1 MFSFNFKGEYET
13 PLLTLC
19 TPMREELFVV
29 SECKGLTYS
38 PIFDSLSELEFEVS
52 SVFTTGEEVPYYNLI
67 KKRKLIHAEGLGYF
81 VILTVSED
89 NDGSRPIKKVK
100 CVSAEKTL
108 DQYSLN
114 LLDGTHKFYDALQ
127 PEKSLLGAFLGQTE
141 WKIGHID
148 VELWNKYRTFEF
160 PDDEGLY
167 SYLHETIE
175 EAYGCV
181 FDFDTENQIVNA
193 YVKSNLIDKTDIVL
207 TFDNLIKSVSIEESS
222 DDLVTALSVSGDNDL
237 NIRTVNPLGTN
248 TIYKFDYFKTDEWMT
263 QGLIQALTL
272 WENKV
277 QSQQEPYSTL
287 LTSLK
292 TENSKLIV
300 LQGQLTDLKSA
311 LDALEQVRTV
321 QIKGNKDLSDITSKI
336 NAKQQEIN
344 AKQAEVDKQK
354 AVVDGIKQN
363 QLDINKS
370 LRFENNFTSEQ
381 LVELQCYTNAA
392 TYTNDN
398 YTITDNMSYAQ
409 IQEQS
414 EALYQDG
421 LKKLGE
427 IAVPNYSF
435 DMDVVNFLFL
445 IQYKPFIDQIR
456 LGATVNAEIKDGY
469 WVEPM
474 LVKIVVDYDNPDKCK
489 LVFSDSFRLVD
500 EYCVFDDYDKEYA
513 KSAKT
518 IHESKAAWDKAT
530 ASGAV
535 DFVNDMRKDGL
546 NLAVTSVLNADNQS
560 LVINKHGLTGRV
572 LRDDGEFDPEQVKLI
587 NNLLVFTDD
596 NWNTAK
602 AALGKVKMPNSE
614 NYGYGLIADVII
626 GQLVASSELVI
637 SNESNT
643 FKVDAKGAELINA
656 YFKLTS
662 NDGRSQIVL
671 DPRDSSALR
680 LQTDTGSGLADRF
693 YVDLT
698 GKIVANDIVTK
709 SGTIGGWNI
718 KENGLFSNWG
728 DYIGSDG
735 YGKISL
741 MKYTPS
747 SATFDG
753 VIYAK
758 NLGDQVQ
765 HRNMGIDSVDTE
777 QLFNGAVGYNKLD
790 AAVQRLFVGLLEAD
804 KAIIRD
810 LKAAEA
816 NIKKLDAEKA
826 TIKELNSFKI
836 ETKNLIADSIKA
848 DNIQVNTINGVSTLN
863 YFARNSSS
871 TLNEHSKSITAS
883 FKRIEAA
890 EAEIKNLKAKMITTD
905 SLESVNIK
913 CNGVFA
919 GTGNFDAGGFE
930 TCSIQS
936 LSIGGFH
943 TKWVRVS
950 GPEGNYWGLV
960 QG

>member
-19 TPMREELFVV
+19 TPIREELFII
-29 SECKGLTYS
+29 SECKGLTYT
-38 PIFDSLSELEFEVS
+38 PIFDGLAELEFEVS
-52 SVFTTGEEVPYYNLI
+52 SIFSNGEDTPYYSLI
-67 KKRKLIHAEGLGYF
+67 KKRKLIHAEGIGWF
-81 VILTVSED
+81 VIVQADE
-89 NDGSRPIKKVK
+89 NIDGSRPIKKVH

-108 DQYSLN
+108 DQYSIN
-114 LLDGTHKFYDALQ
+114 LMDGTHKFYDALQ
-127 PEKSLLGAFLGQTE
+127 PEKSLLGAFIGQTD

-148 VELWNKYRTFEF
+148 VDLWNKYRTFEF

-167 SYLHETIE
+167 SFLHGDVE

-181 FDFDTENQIVNA
+181 FEFDTEKKLVNA
-193 YVKSNLIDKTDIVL
+193 YVKGTLIDKTDIVL
-207 TFDNLIKSVSIEESS
+207 TFDNLIKQINIQESD

-248 TIYKFDYFKTDEWMT
+248 TIYQFDYFKTEEWMSK
-263 QGLIQALTL
+263 GLIDALTE
-272 WENKV
+272 WEKKV
-277 QSQQEPYSTL
+277 EAQQKPYSSL

-292 TENSKLIV
+292 TENSKLIT
-300 LQGQLTDLKSA
+300 LQGQLTDLKA
-311 LDALEQVRTV
+311 ELDALEQVRTAR
-321 QIKGNKDLSDITSKI
+321 IKGGKDLADITNKI
-336 NAKQQEIN
+336 NAKQAEIT

-354 AVVDGIKQN
+354 AVVDNIRN
-363 QLDINKS
+363 QQLEINKS
-370 LRFENNFTSEQ
+370 LRFEENFTAEQ

-427 IAVPNYSF
+427 ISVPNYSF
-435 DMDVVNFLFL
+435 DMDVV
-445 IQYKPFIDQIR
+445 KPFIEQIR
-456 LGATVNAEIKDGY
+456 LGATVNAEVKKGF

-474 LVKIVVDYDNPDKCK
+474 LVKIVVDYDQPDNCK

-530 ASGAV
+530 SSGAV

-546 NLAVTSVLNADNQS
+546 NLALTSILNADNQS
-560 LVINKHGLTGRV
+560 LVIDKHGLTGRV
-572 LRDDGEFDPEQVKLI
+572 QREDGSFDPEQVKLV

-596 NWNTAK
+596 NWQSAK

-626 GQLVASSELVI
+626 GELVASSELVI

-643 FKVDAKGAELINA
+643 FKVDANGAELINA
-656 YFKLTS
+656 YFKLKTS
-662 NDGRSQIVL
+662 NGRSQITL
-671 DPRDSSALR
+671 DPRDSSAIR
-680 LQTDTGSGLADRF
+680 LQTDTGSGLKDKF

-698 GKIVANDIVTK
+698 GKIVADDIVTK

-728 DYIGSDG
+728 DYIRSDG
-735 YGKISL
+735 YGKLSL
-741 MKYTPS
+741 MTYTPS
-747 SATFDG
+747 SARFDG
-753 VIYAK
+753 TIYAK

-765 HRNMGIDSVDTE
+765 HNNMGDNSVDTE
-777 QLFNGAVGYNKLD
+777 QLFNGAVTNPIIEDGAVSEDKLD
-790 AAVQRLFVGLLEAD
+790 WHVRNLFAELIQAD
-804 KAIIRD
+804 KILAGQIGDVDNRVGKIYAELLDADEAIIRD
-810 LKAAEA
+810 LNATTA
-816 NIKKLDAEKA
+816 NVGKLTSRVAD
-826 TIKELNSFKI
+826 I
-836 ETKNLIADSIKA
+836 ERLYVK
-848 DNIQVNTINGVSTLN
+848 
-863 YFARNSSS
+863 
-871 TLNEHSKSITAS
+871 
-883 FKRIEAA
+883 
-890 EAEIKNLKAKMITTD
+890 EAEIGSIIADKIKTSTLAANQIILDGWKCGRVNALISIHSHAPTAKAIT
-905 SLESVNIK
+905 SVKIVK
-913 CNGVFA
+913 KGLGYDVVTSDREFV
-919 GTGNFDAGGFE
+919 T
-930 TCSIQS
+930 S
-936 LSIGGFH
+936 
-943 TKWVRVS
+943 V
-950 GPEGNYWGLV
+950 GLV
-960 QG
+960 NATSKPVVGVNR

>member
-19 TPMREELFVV
+19 TPIREELFII
-29 SECKGLTYS
+29 SECKGLTYT
-38 PIFDSLSELEFEVS
+38 PIFDGLAELEFEVS
-52 SVFTTGEEVPYYNLI
+52 SIFSNGEDTPYYSLI
-67 KKRKLIHAEGLGYF
+67 KKRKLIHAEGIGWF
-81 VILTVSED
+81 VIVQADE
-89 NDGSRPIKKVK
+89 NIDGSRPIKKVH

-108 DQYSLN
+108 DQYSIN
-114 LLDGTHKFYDALQ
+114 LMDGTHKFYDALQ
-127 PEKSLLGAFLGQTE
+127 PEKSLLGAFIGQTD

-148 VELWNKYRTFEF
+148 VDLWNKYRTFEF

-167 SYLHETIE
+167 SFLHGDVE

-181 FDFDTENQIVNA
+181 FEFDTEKKLVNA
-193 YVKSNLIDKTDIVL
+193 YVKGTLIDKTDIVL
-207 TFDNLIKSVSIEESS
+207 TFDNLIKKIDIQESD

-248 TIYKFDYFKTDEWMT
+248 TIYQFDYFKTEEWMSK
-263 QGLIQALTL
+263 GLIDALTV
-272 WENKV
+272 WEKKV
-277 QSQQEPYSTL
+277 EAQQKPYSSL

-292 TENSKLIV
+292 TENSKLIT
-300 LQGQLTDLKSA
+300 LQGQLTDLKA
-311 LDALEQVRTV
+311 ELDALEQVRTAR
-321 QIKGNKDLSDITSKI
+321 IKGGKDLADITNKI
-336 NAKQQEIN
+336 NAKQAEIT

-354 AVVDGIKQN
+354 AVVDSIRN
-363 QLDINKS
+363 QQLEINKS
-370 LRFENNFTSEQ
+370 LRFEENFTAEQ

-414 EALYQDG
+414 EALYQDS

-427 IAVPNYSF
+427 ISVPNYSF

-445 IQYKPFIDQIR
+445 IQYKPFIEQIR
-456 LGATVNAEIKDGY
+456 LGATVNAEVKKGF

-474 LVKIVVDYDNPDKCK
+474 LVKIVVDYDQPDNCK

-530 ASGAV
+530 SSGAV

-546 NLAVTSVLNADNQS
+546 NLALTSVLNADNQS

-572 LRDDGEFDPEQVKLI
+572 QREDGSFDPEQVKLV

-596 NWNTAK
+596 NWQSAK

-643 FKVDAKGAELINA
+643 FKVDANGAELINA
-656 YFKLTS
+656 YFKLKTS
-662 NDGRSQIVL
+662 NGRSQITL
-671 DPRDSSALR
+671 DPRDSSAIR
-680 LQTDTGSGLADRF
+680 LQTDTGSGLKDKF

-698 GKIVANDIVTK
+698 GKIVADDIVTK

-728 DYIGSDG
+728 DYIRSDG
-735 YGKISL
+735 YGKLSL
-741 MKYTPS
+741 MTYTPS
-747 SATFDG
+747 SARFDG
-753 VIYAK
+753 TIYAK

-765 HRNMGIDSVDTE
+765 HNNMGNNSVDTE
-777 QLFNGAVGYNKLD
+777 QLFNGAVTNPIIEDGAVSEDKLD
-790 AAVQRLFVGLLEAD
+790 WHVRNLFAELIRAD
-804 KAIIRD
+804 EILAGKIGSVEERVEEVWVD
-810 LKAAEA
+810 T
-816 NIKKLDAEKA
+816 LDAIDVKA
-826 TIKELNSFKI
+826 KEITSEYLKVTGKL
-836 ETKNLIADSIKA
+836 EGKIAD
-848 DNIQVNTINGVSTLN
+848 
-863 YFARNSSS
+863 
-871 TLNEHSKSITAS
+871 
-883 FKRIEAA
+883 IERLYVK
-890 EAEIKNLKAKMITTD
+890 EAEIGSIIANQITTNGIAAK
-905 SLESVNIK
+905 NIILDGWR
-913 CNGVFA
+913 CG
-919 GTGNFDAGGFE
+919 
-930 TCSIQS
+930 
-936 LSIGGFH
+936 
-943 TKWVRVS
+943 RVS
-950 GPEGNYWGLV
+950 ALISIHSHTTTAEAITSVKIVKKGLGYDVVTSKGDFVTSVGLV
-960 QG
+960 NATSKPVVGVNR